1 MFNPTQVVID
11 AFCDRLQARYRR
23 MYGLLEPE
31 YPGIISF
38 VARIA
43 LENIANTD
51 APYHD
56 VAHTIL
62 VTEVGQEVL
71 YGKHIA
77 EGGVSPR
84 DWMHFVVS
92 LLCHDIGY
100 VRGVCRGDTAT
111 EFVTGN
117 GDEKVTL
124 PPGATDASLTP
135 YHVAR
140 GKIFV
145 NERFGRAAALD
156 EAVILNNIEY
166 TLFPVPQQG
175 EYAGTNSYPGL
186 VRAADLIGQLSD
198 IGYLRKIGALFREF
212 EETGTAE
219 KLGYKN
225 ADDLRMG
232 YPGFFWKAVT
242 PYIGDGMRYL
252 RVTQEGQQWIANLF
266 ANVFLEEHRDVL
278 GPKR

>member
-1 MFNPTQVVID
+1 MFNPTQIVID
-11 AFCDRLQARYRR
+11 AFCERLQARYRR

-31 YPGIISF
+31 YPGILSF
-38 VARIA
+38 AARIA

-56 VAHTIL
+56 VPHTVL

-71 YGKHIA
+71 YGKHIS

-84 DWMHFVVS
+84 DWLHFVVS

-100 VRGVCRGDTAT
+100 VRGVCRNDTDT
-111 EFVTGN
+111 QFVTGN
-117 GDEKVTL
+117 GDEAVTL
-124 PPGATDASLTP
+124 PPGSTDASLTP

-145 NERFGRAAALD
+145 NERFGRVSTLD
-156 EAVILNNIEY
+156 AKVILNNIEH
-166 TLFPVPQQG
+166 TRFPVPQQG
-175 EYAGTNSYPGL
+175 EYNETHSYPGL

-212 EETGTAE
+212 EETGTAAR
-219 KLGYKN
+219 LGYKN
-225 ADDLRMG
+225 ADDLRSG

-242 PYIGDGMRYL
+242 PYIGDGLRYL

-266 ANVFLEEHRDVL
+266 ANVFLEEHR
-278 GPKR
+278 GAFGSKW